1 MDDCSDLME
10 ALRRE
15 ISAFSQENHD
25 PDNRASAWYRIFLAA
40 RSLWTEYFSVSILN
54 GKVNC
59 TLETNV
65 HALLQLAH
73 DTIPVNV
80 RSVYREQIRD
90 GMKTVL
96 SVPAE
101 ILEIERKVEGE

>member
-1 MDDCSDLME
+1 M
-10 ALRRE
+10 
-15 ISAFSQENHD
+15 
-25 PDNRASAWYRIFLAA
+25 
-40 RSLWTEYFSVSILN
+40 
-54 GKVNC
+54 NC